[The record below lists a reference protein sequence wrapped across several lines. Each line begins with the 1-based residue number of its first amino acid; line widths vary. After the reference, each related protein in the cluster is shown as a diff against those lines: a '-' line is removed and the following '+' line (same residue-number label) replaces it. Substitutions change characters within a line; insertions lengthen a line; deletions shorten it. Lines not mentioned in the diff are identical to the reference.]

1 MSINTTCKKR
11 MSLVSACIVFC
22 GDQRPGADLLLGNLY
37 NASKTYFGKKMVQ

>member
-11 MSLVSACIVFC
+11 MSLVSAVFC
-22 GDQRPGADLLLGNLY
+22 GDQGPGADLLLGNLY

>member
-22 GDQRPGADLLLGNLY
+22 GDQGPGADLLLGNLY